1 MTFINDSEQIKNQIK
16 NTIIFQFIN
25 SNGNSLVPLRSLLL
39 DTKYGFTASAKETGT
54 VRLVRITDIQS
65 GHINW
70 ASVSFCE
77 CDAPEDYLLQDGDIL
92 VARTG
97 GTVGKS
103 FLISGKIE
111 NAVFASYLIR
121 LRVNKQKALPKFISY
136 FLNSYLYW
144 SQITNLKSGSAQPN
158 VNAEKLKELMVPY
171 CDIIT
176 QTKIIKLIE
185 NKETENTT
193 FVNLGNILTGT
204 IQDYE
209 RIEEFS
215 KKNSDLINYTSKLR
229 QAILQEAVSGKLVP
243 QDPKDEPASELL
255 KRIKA
260 EKEKLIKE
268 KKIKKEKEIPPIS
281 NDKIPY
287 GSPKGWAW
295 VRLNELGYFTGGGTP
310 STNKSEYWNGDILWV
325 SPKDMKSDLI
335 SDSELKISDEALA
348 NSAVKMIPEGSI
360 LIVARSGILK
370 RTLPVSINEKECTV
384 NQDIKVLIPFVKETN
399 MYLRIMLKGFESFI
413 LTHLVKEGMTVQSLE
428 YEKFENQLF
437 PIPPLAEQ
445 MLIVD
450 KVNELMK
457 LCNELGEKIK
467 DNQNNS
473 ELLMEAV
480 LKEAFASFT

>member
-1 MTFINDSEQIKNQIK
+1 
-16 NTIIFQFIN
+16 
-25 SNGNSLVPLRSLLL
+25 
-39 DTKYGFTASAKETGT
+39 
-54 VRLVRITDIQS
+54 
-65 GHINW
+65 
-70 ASVSFCE
+70 
-77 CDAPEDYLLQDGDIL
+77 
-92 VARTG
+92 
-97 GTVGKS
+97 
-103 FLISGKIE
+103 
-111 NAVFASYLIR
+111 
-121 LRVNKQKALPKFISY
+121 VNKQKALPKFISY

-360 LIVARSGILK
+360 LILARSGILK